1 MLTESSV
8 SENVTVKKNNTFLF
22 LFCKLQAVP

>member
-1 MLTESSV
+1 MLNESSV
-8 SENVTVKKNNTFLF
+8 SENVTVKKNTFLF